1 MVAFGMRN
9 VLGMVSSEKLGFFVV
24 DMKTPAALS
33 L

>member
-9 VLGMVSSEKLGFFVV
+9 VLGMSPPDLGFVVV
-24 DMKTPAALS
+24 DMKTPEGLG